1 MRSGP
6 GMEHGGG
13 GDIVPVCVL
22 RCTDYTDVIQYRVN
36 STQIEVYVGFKLKT
50 T

>member
-6 GMEHGGG
+6 GMEHGG

-22 RCTDYTDVIQYRVN
+22 RCTEYTDVIQYRVN
-36 STQIEVYVGFKLKT
+36 TTQIEKGR
-50 T
+50 